1 MRYPHGW
8 YRVGMPTL
16 RADAARSRARI
27 LEVARSHRGTP
38 LRLNDIA
45 REAGVGVGT
54 AYRHFPNV
62 HALTEALSIDTVEQ
76 LLTIS
81 ASALASVDAGV
92 DAGAAFNQCLRESL
106 ELLLADDGLQ
116 LVLLAETDVSPD
128 LSVAKATVLTNM
140 TAVLHAA
147 QASGAVRSDLT
158 PDALL
163 HLVCGI
169 EHAIRLGDP
178 ADRAMMIGVL
188 MTGLRADVSG

>member
-1 MRYPHGW
+1 
-8 YRVGMPTL
+8 MPTL

-27 LEVARSHRGTP
+27 LEVARSHRGRP

-54 AYRHFPNV
+54 AYRHFPTV

-76 LLTIS
+76 LLAIS
-81 ASALASVDAGV
+81 QSALASE
-92 DAGAAFNQCLRESL
+92 DAGAAFDQCVRDSL

-116 LVLLAETDVSPD
+116 FVLLAEHDVSPD
-128 LSVAKATVLTNM
+128 LSAAKSAVLENM
-140 TAVLHAA
+140 TAVLHRG

-169 EHAIRLGDP
+169 EHAIRLGDTG
-178 ADRAMMIGVL
+178 DRALMIGVL
-188 MTGLRADVSG
+188 MTGLRADVSD

>member
-1 MRYPHGW
+1 
-8 YRVGMPTL
+8 MPTL

-81 ASALASVDAGV
+81 ASALASVDAG
-92 DAGAAFNQCLRESL
+92 AGAAFDQCVRESL

-128 LSVAKATVLTNM
+128 LSIAKAAVLTNM
-140 TAVLHAA
+140 TAVMHAA

-188 MTGLRADVSG
+188 MTGLRVDVSD